1 MSYDMKAVTGLYAI
15 TPEMAH
21 TERLLG
27 MVSQAI
33 SGGAR
38 LFQYRNKSAGHER
51 RLEQATALRKLTG
64 EAGARLIINDDF
76 ELAMRV
82 SADGVHLGRDDFTG
96 QPVPGFISAMRQQA
110 LASGIPSFI
119 VGISCYDQL
128 ERAIAAENAGAN
140 YAAFGSFYPSATKP
154 DAVRAS
160 PALIVAAKR
169 QLALP
174 IVAIGGITVQNAPE
188 LIAAGAD
195 AVAVVTALFNSEDI
209 QSHASAFNALYANH
223 V

>member
-1 MSYDMKAVTGLYAI
+1 MSEDRKAISGLYAV
-15 TPEMAH
+15 TPELAD
-21 TERLLG
+21 TESLLW

-38 LFQYRNKSAGHER
+38 LFQYRNKSADR
-51 RLEQATALRKLTG
+51 DCMLEQATALRKLTG
-64 EAGARLIINDDF
+64 EAGAQLIINDDF
-76 ELAMRV
+76 ELALRV
-82 SADGVHLGRDDFTG
+82 SADGVHLGRGDFAG
-96 QPVPGFISAMRQQA
+96 QPVPGLISAIRQQA

-140 YAAFGSFYPSATKP
+140 YVAFGSFYPSATKP
-154 DAVRAS
+154 DAVRAN
-160 PALIVAAKR
+160 PALIVKAKR
-169 QLALP
+169 QLSLP

-195 AVAVVTALFNSEDI
+195 ALAVVTALFNSEDI
-209 QSHASAFNALYANH
+209 QSRASAFIALYANH